1 MRKPAASR
9 NLTEHQDIPE
19 DGIPARTILGT
30 DDMKVMLFTVSADQE
45 LPERTASM
53 PAVVHFIWGNAR
65 LSPGEDTIEARP
77 GTWIYVPPKLKHGIR
92 AVDDEHKWTTLTSCH
107 N

>member
-53 PAVVHFIWGNAR
+53 PAVVHFIRGNAKAKSGR
-65 LSPGEDTIEARP
+65 RHPR
-77 GTWIYVPPKLKHGIR
+77 GTAGNLDLR
-92 AVDDEHKWTTLTSCH
+92 AAQVETRHSRR
-107 N
+107 